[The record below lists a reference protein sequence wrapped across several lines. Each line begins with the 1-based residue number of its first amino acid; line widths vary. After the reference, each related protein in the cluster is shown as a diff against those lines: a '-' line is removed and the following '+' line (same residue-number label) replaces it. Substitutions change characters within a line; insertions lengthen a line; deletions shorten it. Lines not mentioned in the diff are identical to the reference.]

1 MYSPT
6 KIRINIESP
15 SHFRK
20 KKQKMNEKQTL
31 LNKKASPHPYINV
44 RMGDAHSRYY
54 FPFQAV
60 HLVLHREVQAYLH
73 HLLAAHLESIGIVL
87 CLYLG

>member
-20 KKQKMNEKQTL
+20 KKQKLNEKQTL
-31 LNKKASPHPYINV
+31 LNKKASPTLTS
-44 RMGDAHSRYY
+44 M
-54 FPFQAV
+54 
-60 HLVLHREVQAYLH
+60 
-73 HLLAAHLESIGIVL
+73 LEWGMLIQDTIFHCRLFTSSFTEKFKPIFTTFLPLIL
-87 CLYLG
+87 KASA